1 MPKIQNRLALVLFA
15 GCAIAMLSFGARAS
29 MGLFKTLITD
39 GETGFG
45 LEAAVFPMAI
55 AIQNLLWGVMQPVA
69 GGLADRFGSWRVL
82 FVGGIIYAA
91 SLFLMTIDGG
101 PVLMHLSAGFLMGTA
116 IAGTSFGLV
125 MAAFARLVL
134 PEHRSWAMGIA
145 TAAGSMGQFLVV
157 PAAQV
162 MIAQFGWVVAL
173 YVLSLASLAILPLS
187 LVLRGGK
194 QEAARREQARGED
207 RQTFAQALSEAL
219 THRGYVLLTIGFF
232 ACGFLLS
239 LVTVYLPQHVVN
251 QGLSAELASYAI
263 ALIGL
268 FNVIGAYVAGV
279 LGAKYSKKILLAL
292 IYFGRI
298 LAVLWLIYV
307 PPSGATLL
315 IFGAYMGLLWLST
328 VPLTNGIVGQVF
340 GMKYMATLYGLVFL
354 SHQLGSFVS
363 LTMASLIEQ
372 AGGSLEIMWW
382 ICIAVNAVAVL
393 VHLPIDQRPLARL
406 TAQSAQ
412 SA

>member
-1 MPKIQNRLALVLFA
+1 MSTTQKRLGLVLFA
-15 GCAIAMLSFGARAS
+15 GCAIAMLSFGARSS
-29 MGLFKTLITD
+29 MGLFKTLVTD
-39 GETGFG
+39 GQTGFG

-69 GGLADRFGSWRVL
+69 GALADRFGSWRVL

-125 MAAFARLVL
+125 MAAFARLVQ
-134 PEHRSWAMGIA
+134 PQHRSWAMGIA
-145 TAAGSMGQFLVV
+145 TAAGSLGQFLVV

-173 YVLSLASLAILPLS
+173 YVLSLTVLAILPLS
-187 LVLRGGK
+187 FVLRGDK
-194 QEAARREQARGED
+194 QEAAARKFAQPESD
-207 RQTFAQALSEAL
+207 QTFGQALGEAL
-219 THRGYVLLTIGFF
+219 THRGYILLTIGFF

-239 LVTVYLPQHVVN
+239 LVTVYLPQHVTS

-263 ALIGL
+263 AMIGL
-268 FNVIGAYVAGV
+268 FNVVGAYVAGL
-279 LGAKYSKKILLAL
+279 LGAKYSKKVLLAL

-298 LAVLWLIYV
+298 LGVLWLIYM
-307 PPSGATLL
+307 PPSGPVIL
-315 IFGAYMGLLWLST
+315 IFGAFMGLLWLST

-354 SHQLGSFVS
+354 SHQLGSFAS

-372 AGGSLEIMWW
+372 AGGSLDVMWW
-382 ICIAVNAVAVL
+382 ICIGVNAAAVL

-406 TAQSAQ
+406 SAQ
-412 SA
+412 PA